1 MEIKELYH
9 LYKKCN
15 GSCTD
20 TRDIKAGS
28 MFFALKGAK
37 FDGNDFALKAL
48 EVGAKYAVVDNP
60 NLCPNVKANP
70 IALSGKFILVGDVLK
85 TFQDLARYHRQQF
98 NIPVIAIT
106 GTNGKTTTKELINAV
121 LSTKYDIISTQ
132 GNLNNHIGVPKTLLR
147 IEKDTEIAIIE
158 MGASSSGEI
167 STLTDIALPTYGL
180 ITNVGKAHLQGFG
193 SFEGVKKTKGELY
206 DYMQHTDDIVFYNA
220 DSEYLEEMVDQRPS
234 LKKIPYGVKYQNVR
248 ILAMDNEHPF
258 LRMVVPGIDG
268 VLRQID
274 TNLIGIYNADN
285 VLAALAIGRYFAVD
299 PDSAVKAVA
308 SYKPSNNRSELLRT
322 KTNLLVVDA
331 YNANPTS
338 MRAALD
344 NFAGTEFPYKSLIL
358 GDMLELGTYSSDA
371 HKAILRMAMKIVAT
385 QFNDKV
391 PESIFLVGKSEFKA
405 AFQSMGGLGVI
416 HFETVGD
423 LAAYLDKHKLSG
435 RSILIK
441 GSNGTRL
448 GEIVSHL

>member
-48 EVGAKYAVVDNP
+48 EGGAKYAVVDNP

-220 DSEYLEEMVDQRPS
+220 LSIFCKSV
-234 LKKIPYGVKYQNVR
+234 IT
-248 ILAMDNEHPF
+248 IF
-258 LRMVVPGIDG
+258 
-268 VLRQID
+268 
-274 TNLIGIYNADN
+274 
-285 VLAALAIGRYFAVD
+285 
-299 PDSAVKAVA
+299 
-308 SYKPSNNRSELLRT
+308 
-322 KTNLLVVDA
+322 
-331 YNANPTS
+331 
-338 MRAALD
+338 
-344 NFAGTEFPYKSLIL
+344 SLIRV
-358 GDMLELGTYSSDA
+358 T
-371 HKAILRMAMKIVAT
+371 ILSPT
-385 QFNDKV
+385 
-391 PESIFLVGKSEFKA
+391 
-405 AFQSMGGLGVI
+405 
-416 HFETVGD
+416 
-423 LAAYLDKHKLSG
+423 
-435 RSILIK
+435 
-441 GSNGTRL
+441 
-448 GEIVSHL
+448 